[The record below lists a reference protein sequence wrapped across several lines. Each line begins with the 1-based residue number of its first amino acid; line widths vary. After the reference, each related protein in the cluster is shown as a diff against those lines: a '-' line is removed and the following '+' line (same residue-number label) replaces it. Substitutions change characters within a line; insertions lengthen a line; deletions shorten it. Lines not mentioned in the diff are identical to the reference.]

1 MSDAIIKANTATNA
15 AVNSAQNSTTAST
28 PALTNKKDRSVVSQD
43 QFLNL
48 LVNQLKNQDPLNP
61 MENDQFAVQLA
72 QFSSLEQLTQIN
84 KKIDQSNS
92 SGAQSLASY
101 LGNEVAYTDN
111 KVRVTEGKGSNLI
124 MDIPAG
130 TDSVRIDLLDDAGQT
145 VGSQLVEGL
154 SPGNN
159 QVVKL
164 DGLDVSNGSYNTRV
178 VSVGANGRF
187 VNIPAK
193 ATGTVEGFMMDPAPK
208 LIVGGEEI
216 LVSDVKE
223 VYKG

>member
-15 AVNSAQNSTTAST
+15 AVNSAQNSTTPST

-101 LGNEVAYTDN
+101 LGNEVTYADN

-130 TDSVRIDLLDDAGQT
+130 TDAVRVDLLDDKGQT

-159 QVVKL
+159 QVIKL
-164 DGLDVSNGSYNTRV
+164 DGLEVANGSYVSKV

-216 LVSDVKE
+216 LVSEVKE